1 MNSTSGP
8 KNVVKED
15 DNKIEDCD
23 EADDNN

>member
-8 KNVVKED
+8 KNVVEED